1 MRRGQDTN
9 RSIHVQPSRSKHHYF
24 FPPPIMLVALR
35 RSSNKQTTELLA
47 LRSFFLSFARMH
59 THGESTFLVLA
70 SHSHFSFVCTD
81 CANAQQANHSI
92 NNQTFTEWFIDDYLF
107 GPNGGANPN
116 ISGFFFDDQFNPDG
130 ATESVSQ
137 RKGGCWL
144 CVALFREIR
153 VLCFGSV
160 WHGCHGYAYACVHA

>member
-1 MRRGQDTN
+1 MQ
-9 RSIHVQPSRSKHHYF
+9 
-24 FPPPIMLVALR
+24 
-35 RSSNKQTTELLA
+35 
-47 LRSFFLSFARMH
+47 
-59 THGESTFLVLA
+59 
-70 SHSHFSFVCTD
+70 
-81 CANAQQANHSI
+81 QQANHSI